1 MHKMPMDDQ
10 TDIAPP
16 WASMRNKENILLRP
30 TNRSIPELISNPETP
45 SKVTDAA
52 IARAKLVSKSMLIPA
67 AEASINDLVTALFE
81 FTLNTPRAMQ
91 LQRDMIRAITILLR

>member
-10 TDIAPP
+10 ADIAPP

-52 IARAKLVSKSMLIPA
+52 IARAKLVSKSMLI
-67 AEASINDLVTALFE
+67 INDLVTALFE